1 MRTFLRYFTLL
12 AIVLLCAGAV
22 LSITST
28 GMTMMNWM
36 YPLVALAALFL
47 LGLWFLG
54 FGPGIFKTRV
64 KQFFIALGCFLLL
77 GILGVLLLRY
87 EGSTSGSS
95 FPKFRFVWQKPDT
108 AEPIAEPLVQS
119 GLSTNERRI
128 LGAAA
133 DLKTIFG
140 PARNGIWEAPSF
152 ATDWSTTQPKLLWR
166 RAVGKGWSSFVVAG
180 NRAITQEQAGDEE
193 RVLCLNIATGKEIWH
208 YDDLETRLL
217 LIKEE
222 NAGARM
228 GGDGPRATPSIH
240 EAKVY
245 AVGATGI
252 ANCLSLETGK
262 KIWSRH
268 MIDEFGG
275 ETQRWGIANA
285 PLVLP
290 ELKAVLFAGTDFVSG
305 KSGVTYAA
313 LDLESGETKWTYRG
327 EGASYASPRI
337 LTIHGVRQIVS
348 VNRQSVS
355 GIAPASGKEIWRHE
369 WKGQFPK
376 VGQPHLIGE
385 NRILVTAS
393 YGVGTRLIEIAK
405 DGEGWS
411 TDEVWNSNRMK
422 TKFSSAA
429 IHKGWAW
436 GLDEGRLA
444 AISLE
449 DGTKTYKKEKF
460 GFGQNLLF
468 GDHMLIQSE
477 KGPVVIGKIGPEGF
491 TETGRI
497 EDALSSMTW
506 NVPAVAGR
514 ILLVRN
520 DREAACYLLPKKKKQ
535 E

>member
-1 MRTFLRYFTLL
+1 MKTFLRCFTLL

-119 GLSTNERRI
+119 DLSTDERRI

-140 PARNGIWEAPSF
+140 PDRNGIWEAPSF

-180 NRAITQEQAGDEE
+180 NRAITQEQAGDAE
-193 RVLCLNIATGKEIWH
+193 RVLCLNIATGEEIWH
-208 YDDLETRLL
+208 CDDLETRLL
-217 LIKEE
+217 LIREE

-228 GGDGPRATPSIH
+228 GGDGPRATPSLV
-240 EAKVY
+240 EDKVY

-268 MIDEFGG
+268 MIDEFGS
-275 ETQRWGIANA
+275 ET
-285 PLVLP
+285 
-290 ELKAVLFAGTDFVSG
+290 
-305 KSGVTYAA
+305 
-313 LDLESGETKWTYRG
+313 
-327 EGASYASPRI
+327 
-337 LTIHGVRQIVS
+337 
-348 VNRQSVS
+348 
-355 GIAPASGKEIWRHE
+355 
-369 WKGQFPK
+369 
-376 VGQPHLIGE
+376 
-385 NRILVTAS
+385 
-393 YGVGTRLIEIAK
+393 
-405 DGEGWS
+405 
-411 TDEVWNSNRMK
+411 
-422 TKFSSAA
+422 
-429 IHKGWAW
+429 
-436 GLDEGRLA
+436 
-444 AISLE
+444 
-449 DGTKTYKKEKF
+449 
-460 GFGQNLLF
+460 
-468 GDHMLIQSE
+468 
-477 KGPVVIGKIGPEGF
+477 
-491 TETGRI
+491 
-497 EDALSSMTW
+497 
-506 NVPAVAGR
+506 
-514 ILLVRN
+514 
-520 DREAACYLLPKKKKQ
+520 
-535 E
+535 